1 MVLLPLARPSAD
13 LNLRLLRYLIA
24 YVRDHFD
31 AGTLK
36 AIAAAGGV
44 EVEELWAGSRWVSM
58 AQFDGILNA
67 VRTLMPDDE
76 TFKYACAYNIADIPG
91 PIRFCMGAVSPLAG
105 YELGCKIMPLVTSIS
120 AFKCEMLGNGRVRMR
135 YETTRKESRLMCLS
149 RQAQIEQVPTLW
161 GMPPAHLS
169 ETRCV
174 TRGDDACT
182 YEIHVFE
189 PRRWLPAAAGAT
201 LGAGLNLAWLLS
213 GFHRSHEQPLT
224 WLASVTVGCLLGHLY
239 EYRRVNS
246 SNRRAHD
253 DINAAYI
260 QAARDESS
268 ARRELFVLMQRQDS
282 WGQLMETEVVERA
295 QRLQDVAGELERLQ
309 GPSVARLHG
318 GGDEFKSPLESAR
331 ATLNALR
338 TRVRPA
344 DSNVV
349 HAFERID
356 DDIEALGRK
365 LRELGRTAA
374 SGPELLELVPKTLD
388 TSPLVDELRTRLR
401 ALVHLPDVRVSVFAA
416 REAPGTIRTDIAL
429 FNRIVDNLLVNAASQ
444 TVRGSIIIEVS
455 GTPGFLT
462 IKISDTGPGMD
473 EAALARLFRPLQRT
487 PAGPATGVG
496 LSVVVQLL
504 ALIGGRLE
512 VMSTVGRGATFWA
525 HVPVDSEAVNEPTP
539 ARRKAAS
546 GELDDVVRRV
556 VTVRRSELN

>member
-1 MVLLPLARPSAD
+1 MNQLSQARSSAD
-13 LNLRLLRYLIA
+13 LNLRLLRYLVA

-36 AIAAAGGV
+36 AVAAAGGL
-44 EVEELWAGSRWVSM
+44 EVEELWSASRWVSLP
-58 AQFDGILNA
+58 QFEAILSA
-67 VRTLMPDDE
+67 VRALVPDDE
-76 TFKYACAYNIADIPG
+76 TFKYACAYNIADVPG
-91 PIRFCMGAVSPLAG
+91 PMRFCMGAVSPIAG
-105 YELGCKIMPLVTSIS
+105 YELGCKVMPLVTAIS
-120 AFKCEMLGNGRVRMR
+120 VFKPELLGNGRVRMR

-149 RQAQIEQVPTLW
+149 RQAQIEQVPTMW

-169 ETRCV
+169 EPRCV
-174 TRGDDACT
+174 ARGDDACT
-182 YEIHVFE
+182 YEVHVFE
-189 PRRWLPAAAGAT
+189 PRRWLPAA
-201 LGAGLNLAWLLS
+201 LGAAVGAGVNVALALAVFHHRQPEPLAWA
-213 GFHRSHEQPLT
+213 
-224 WLASVTVGCLLGHLY
+224 ASMTVGFLLGHLY

-260 QAARDESS
+260 QAARDEAN
-268 ARRELFVLMQRQDS
+268 ARRELFVLMQRQNS

-309 GPSVARLHG
+309 APRVARLH
-318 GGDEFKSPLESAR
+318 GGDEFKSPLESVRGTLSAMRSRFR
-331 ATLNALR
+331 A
-338 TRVRPA
+338 A
-344 DSNVV
+344 DSEVAD
-349 HAFERID
+349 AFERID
-356 DDIEALGRK
+356 RDVETLGRR
-365 LRELGRTAA
+365 LRDLGRTAA
-374 SGPELLELVPKTLD
+374 SGPELLELLPKSLD

-416 REAPGTIRTDIAL
+416 REAPEKIRTDVAL

-444 TVRGSIIIEVS
+444 TERGSIIVEVS

-462 IKISDTGPGMD
+462 IKISDTGPGLD

-487 PAGPATGVG
+487 PVGAASGVG

-539 ARRKAAS
+539 ARRRAAS
-546 GELDDVVRRV
+546 GEIDDVVRRI
-556 VTVRRSELN
+556 VTVRRSSQS